1 VDSGRLPSATR
12 VALAP
17 VAKSAVVAFGYP
29 RAMPADSSLISVTAK
44 IAAYY
49 RQFSDIPF
57 AREVAKRIGADD
69 AFDQILREHG
79 LEPDKLTFYAPM
91 FEARYKS
98 MTQLIR
104 KSGASQVL
112 ELASGYSLRGLDLT
126 RSGAMQYVET
136 DLPDLVEA
144 KLDLLE
150 EIRQQHALLLSPH
163 HVVTAADALD
173 FDSVRSSAAIL
184 DRSRAL
190 TILCEG
196 LIMYLSKEQTEQLAT
211 NIRRLLGEFAGGSWI
226 TPDFTF
232 RVPARD
238 LPPERVRLREAIT
251 GVTQRQIDASAFED
265 DHDLAAFLGRVGF
278 KVQVRSQVDETP
290 SFSSIQALG
299 LSTASIDGLR
309 GVLRVWVMTATPPRK
324 PGV

>member
-1 VDSGRLPSATR
+1 
-12 VALAP
+12 
-17 VAKSAVVAFGYP
+17 
-29 RAMPADSSLISVTAK
+29 MPADSSLISVTAK

-57 AREVAKRIGADD
+57 AQEVAKRIGADA

-79 LEPDKLTFYAPM
+79 LDREKLTFYAPM

-98 MTQLIR
+98 ITQLILQ
-104 KSGASQVL
+104 SGASQVL

-126 RSGAMQYVET
+126 LSGQVGYVET
-136 DLPDLVEA
+136 DLPAVVAA
-144 KLDLLE
+144 KRGLLE
-150 EIRQQHALLLSPH
+150 DVRQHHAIRPSPH

-173 FDSVRSSAAIL
+173 FDEVRSSVAVL
-184 DRSRAL
+184 DPSRPL
-190 TILCEG
+190 TVLCEG

-232 RVPARD
+232 RADARD

-251 GVTQRQIDASAFED
+251 GVTQRQIDASALED
-265 DHDLAAFLGRVGF
+265 ERDLAAFLGRVGF
-278 KVQVRSQVDETP
+278 SIEVRSQVDETP
-290 SFSSIQALG
+290 SFSSVQALG
-299 LSTASIDGLR
+299 LSPASIERLR
-309 GVLRVWVMTATPPRK
+309 GVLRVWVMTPAPQA
-324 PGV
+324 

>member
-1 VDSGRLPSATR
+1 ML
-12 VALAP
+12 
-17 VAKSAVVAFGYP
+17 
-29 RAMPADSSLISVTAK
+29 ADSSLISVTAK

-57 AREVAKRIGADD
+57 AEEVAKRIGADA

-79 LEPDKLTFYAPM
+79 LERDKLTFYAPM

-98 MTQLIR
+98 ITQLILR
-104 KSGASQVL
+104 SGASQVL

-126 RSGAMQYVET
+126 RSGAVRYVES
-136 DLPDLVEA
+136 DLPDVVEA
-144 KLDLLE
+144 KLSLLGE
-150 EIRQQHALLLSPH
+150 VRQHHAIPQPTH
-163 HVVTAADALD
+163 HVVTAANALD
-173 FDSVRSSAAIL
+173 FDEVHSSASVL
-184 DRSRAL
+184 DRSRTL
-190 TILCEG
+190 TVLCEG

-232 RVPARD
+232 KVEARD

-265 DHDLAAFLGRVGF
+265 AQDLAAFLGRVGLN
-278 KVQVRSQVDETP
+278 VQVRSQVDETP

-299 LSTASIDGLR
+299 LSPASIERLR
-309 GVLRVWVMTATPPRK
+309 GVLRLWVMTTAPQA
-324 PGV
+324 